1 MSPSSRLQLLSA
13 APKCPKKKFAIAGLI
28 KAIFFIKYLLNQ
40 FMTNPRLPTEPGD
53 VIRRPRTAT
62 KLYDM
67 KQDRGKASRFFLKP
81 FHIKWTK
88 ILSDD
93 WITGYKSC
101 IFNSSLPVDTWFIS
115 WSSQQCAAKGVGGAA
130 VTCRDL
136 RLTSLFSSCFLT
148 VNVHTDKYT
157 QLSTFFMIF
166 IFFCKIIFL
175 PMNLTVYIQWKV
187 RTAVASV

>member
-40 FMTNPRLPTEPGD
+40 FMTNPRLPTESGD

-136 RLTSLFSSCFLT
+136 GLTSLFSSCFLT
-148 VNVHTDKYT
+148 VNVHTDK
-157 QLSTFFMIF
+157 
-166 IFFCKIIFL
+166 
-175 PMNLTVYIQWKV
+175 
-187 RTAVASV
+187 